1 MSYTTTMHF
10 KYAKMLA
17 IFEHENMK
25 HGDNSPEGLTLN
37 HKIADKTLANCSPYF
52 TTLQYINN
60 LETKRSYKR
69 TVNLKNLNVFL
80 TNLSSGSNHDLKKTR
95 F

>member
-1 MSYTTTMHF
+1 
-10 KYAKMLA
+10 MLA
-17 IFEHENMK
+17 IFVHENMK
-25 HGDNSPEGLTLN
+25 HGDNTPEGLTWK

-60 LETKRSYKR
+60 LDTKRSYKR
-69 TVNLKNLNVFL
+69 TVNLKNLNFL
-80 TNLSSGSNHDLKKTR
+80 NKSIERFKTR

>member
-1 MSYTTTMHF
+1 MSYTTTTHF

-17 IFEHENMK
+17 IFVHENMK
-25 HGDNSPEGLTLN
+25 HGDNTPEGLTWK

-69 TVNLKNLNVFL
+69 TVNLKNLNFL
-80 TNLSSGSNHDLKKTR
+80 NKSIERFKTR